1 MSYIEMIGVGLASKN
16 KIKGIKHPKMKKSR
30 TKKLN
35 DLNTSDI
42 LGQLTEDDLP

>member
-16 KIKGIKHPKMKKSR
+16 KIKGIKHPKIKKNK

-35 DLNTSDI
+35 DLNTNDI